1 MLVEASIELVQLP
14 FRHEVDDSAGEI
26 RADACRALAL
36 QLDLC
41 FRLRPVD
48 EISAAFAARVAH
60 VAKGDLGVVAFM
72 TRIVMP
78 IEETID
84 EQLSNGEDGEEA
96 EEAD

>member
-1 MLVEASIELVQLP
+1 
-14 FRHEVDDSAGEI
+14 
-26 RADACRALAL
+26 
-36 QLDLC
+36 
-41 FRLRPVD
+41 
-48 EISAAFAARVAH
+48 
-60 VAKGDLGVVAFM
+60 M